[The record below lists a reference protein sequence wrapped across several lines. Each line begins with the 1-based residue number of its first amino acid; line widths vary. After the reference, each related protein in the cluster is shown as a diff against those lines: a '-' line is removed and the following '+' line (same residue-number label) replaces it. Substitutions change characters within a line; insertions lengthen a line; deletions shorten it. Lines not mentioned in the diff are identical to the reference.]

1 MNLLHTVVS
10 SYEVQ
15 DIVSLMKDV
24 DSNVIINV
32 LKTENFFG
40 YFYQT
45 PIE

>member
-15 DIVSLMKDV
+15 DIVNLIREV
-24 DSNVIINV
+24 DCHVIINV
-32 LKTENFFG
+32 IKTEDFFG